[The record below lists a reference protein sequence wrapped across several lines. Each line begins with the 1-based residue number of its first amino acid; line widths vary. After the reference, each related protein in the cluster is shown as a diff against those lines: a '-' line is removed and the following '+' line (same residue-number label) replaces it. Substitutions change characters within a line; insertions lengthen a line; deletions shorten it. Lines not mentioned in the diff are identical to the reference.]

1 MIKNDQIYQSQL
13 VHDFG
18 QLYVSFGKKWKK
30 KQPEWSAMRLLY
42 GLSEWH
48 TELYSQSM
56 NNEHSHTIH
65 VWYIHLH
72 VGFNLLAKGR

>member
-1 MIKNDQIYQSQL
+1 MIS
-13 VHDFG
+13 G
-18 QLYVSFGKKWKK
+18 QLYVSFGKNGKK
-30 KQPEWSAMRLLY
+30 NNQSEVAMRLLY